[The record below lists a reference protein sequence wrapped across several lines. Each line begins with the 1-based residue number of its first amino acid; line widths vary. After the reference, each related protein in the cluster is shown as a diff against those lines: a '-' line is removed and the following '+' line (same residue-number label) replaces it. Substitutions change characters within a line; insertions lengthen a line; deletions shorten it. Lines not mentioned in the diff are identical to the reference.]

1 MKSLKIKGFLPES
14 AVWSQIHALEE
25 VIATLKQLGNEQGG
39 SKGDVRVY
47 ARVEEAIEETIRSRE
62 REVSALL
69 QFALKE
75 AAID

>member
-1 MKSLKIKGFLPES
+1 MGTGQ
-14 AVWSQIHALEE
+14 SQIRP
-25 VIATLKQLGNEQGG
+25 
-39 SKGDVRVY
+39 KGDVRVY